1 MGEGGGGISL
11 EKRRKRHPVTVG
23 VNQRVVR
30 VGYLKGIYE
39 VLIAVQAFGD
49 VHLEMIQKY
58 MLQ

>member
-1 MGEGGGGISL
+1 M
-11 EKRRKRHPVTVG
+11 TVR
-23 VNQRVVR
+23 VNQRVV
-30 VGYLKGIYE
+30 GIGHLKGIYG